1 MILTTEEETDNP
13 IFLIL
18 ILLRPML
25 PMDVPQEAAEAMVD
39 LLIPVAVITL
49 QAAVQDGFQ
58 TVLQR
63 HQTAVELLL
72 AELIRQT
79 EQREA
84 MAVPFIL
91 QQEDTAVAAAAK

>member
-1 MILTTEEETDNP
+1 
-13 IFLIL
+13 
-18 ILLRPML
+18 ML